1 MSQTR
6 DKVSSVILL
15 RVDQAVPQ
23 DVLAPIGQAL
33 DARTTRLIPFG

>member
-15 RVDQAVPQ
+15 RIDQAAPD

-33 DARTTRLIPFG
+33 GARTTRSSACG